1 MVARVHIAQVV
12 CARTCKSRHGV
23 QFQRENGYIVNLLII
38 DHAFVCRVPS
48 PFRGMSQRRF
58 ARFGGQE
65 FGHFRKFQRQ
75 AAFIN
80 HVRHSVLVVNR
91 ERFAPI
97 ALAREDGV
105 AQAEVYFYA
114 SQIMFFHIFLG
125 GGDGFLNSQSVQVE
139 VAIRLCTCFRRVAYD
154 TLFGIETF
162 FAYIAAFHQRN
173 DRQVEVLGKSV
184 VAAVVCRYGHDGACS
199 VSC

>member
-1 MVARVHIAQVV
+1 
-12 CARTCKSRHGV
+12 
-23 QFQRENGYIVNLLII
+23 
-38 DHAFVCRVPS
+38 
-48 PFRGMSQRRF
+48 
-58 ARFGGQE
+58 
-65 FGHFRKFQRQ
+65 
-75 AAFIN
+75 
-80 HVRHSVLVVNR
+80 
-91 ERFAPI
+91 
-97 ALAREDGV
+97 
-105 AQAEVYFYA
+105 
-114 SQIMFFHIFLG
+114 MFFHIFLG
-125 GGDGFLNSQSVQVE
+125 GGDGFLDSQSVQVE

>member
-23 QFQRENGYIVNLLII
+23 QFQRENGYIVNFFII

-48 PFRGMSQRRF
+48 PFRGHVPTAVRPFRW
-58 ARFGGQE
+58 AGIWPLQE
-65 FGHFRKFQRQ
+65 VPAAGSFHQSYKAFRP
-75 AAFIN
+75 
-80 HVRHSVLVVNR
+80 LVNR

-105 AQAEVYFYA
+105 AQAEVYLYA
-114 SQIMFFHIFLG
+114 SQIMFFHIFLVAAMASL
-125 GGDGFLNSQSVQVE
+125 DSQSVQVE

-162 FAYIAAFHQRN
+162 FADIATFHQRN
-173 DRQVEVLGKSV
+173 DRQVRKCLAK
-184 VAAVVCRYGHDGACS
+184 A
-199 VSC
+199 